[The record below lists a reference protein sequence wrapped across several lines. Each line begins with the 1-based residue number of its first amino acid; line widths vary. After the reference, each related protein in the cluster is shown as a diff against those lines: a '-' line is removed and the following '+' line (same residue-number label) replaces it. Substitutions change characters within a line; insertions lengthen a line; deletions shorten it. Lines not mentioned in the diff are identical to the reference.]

1 MAMPSGRVQMVHTG
15 RRLEPSSLGPRTGVV
30 AAGVGAAAFLA
41 EELMH
46 FLLVPNI
53 GRRWERLLAESISAA
68 IVAILT
74 AMLINA
80 VNRHRAATLLR
91 LQVISEMN
99 QHVRS
104 ALAKI
109 SLTAVG
115 MENRECIRQISESVE
130 HIEWALRE
138 VLLRRNP
145 VVEKSN
151 AGRRTNSQY

>member
-1 MAMPSGRVQMVHTG
+1 MPSRRVQMVHTE
-15 RRLEPSSLGPRTGVV
+15 RRLEPSSQSPRTGLV

-53 GRRWERLLAESISAA
+53 GRRWERLLAESISAV

-99 QHVRS
+99 QHVRT

-115 MENRECIRQISESVE
+115 LENRECIRQISESVE

-145 VVEKSN
+145 VMEKSN
-151 AGRRTNSQY
+151 SGRPTKSQY